1 MSIFN
6 EATLEKAIM
15 DLFQNDINYNYV
27 HGNNIH
33 KEKEE
38 ILLKEDLFNY
48 LIIKYKNNGIKKD
61 EAESII
67 RNLEDLSKQ
76 SLYEA
81 NVAISRL
88 LISGADLKRSN
99 PDDKDFHYYLI
110 DFDNPENNNFK
121 IVNQLEIKGS
131 ETRIPDA
138 IVYING
144 LPLVVFEFKTAVQEN
159 KTIKDAYDQLT
170 NRYRRSIPN
179 LFKYNAFIVISDGAN
194 TKYGSYFS
202 DYEYFYS
209 WRIVEKDDV
218 EIDGIDSLYTL
229 VNGLFRKDRLIDVI
243 KNFIFIPDKSS
254 KELKIVCRYP
264 QYFATKALFENIKNE
279 LKPVGSGKGG
289 TYFGA
294 TGCGKSLTMLF
305 LSRFLMK
312 DVDLASPTIVLIT
325 DRIDLD
331 KQLCGLF
338 LDAKTFIGDNYIKKI
353 ESRELLKEE
362 LGARTSG
369 GVFLTTIQKFSENT
383 NLLSERSNII
393 CISDEA
399 HRSQVNIIEK
409 RKRTKEEIKKTYGF
423 AKYLHDSLPNATYVG
438 FTGTPIDQT
447 LEVFGKV
454 VDAYTMSESV
464 RDGITVNIVYE
475 GRSAKVSLDQDKV
488 KLIEKYYEK
497 CAEEGSTE
505 YQIEESQKA
514 VSNLEVIIGDNDR
527 LTALAKD
534 LVNHYET
541 RVNEKATIAG
551 KAMIVC
557 MNREIAY
564 KLYTKITDI
573 RPQWKEERQSLDIEE
588 LTEKQRKELKPIPM
602 INMVM
607 TKDKDDP
614 VDMFNALRDIDK
626 DELDREFKNEHSNF
640 KIAIVVDMWLT
651 GFDCPC
657 LDTMYIDKPIQEHTL
672 IQTISRVNRVYPGKE
687 KGLVVDY
694 FGIKTQMNLA
704 LKKYNTKDKDIFEGI
719 EASIKIVKDELEVL
733 NVIFRNFDMTDYL
746 NGSPRE
752 KLDCLNR
759 AVEYVQIT
767 DDLEKRFMANV
778 KRMKSAFNLCS
789 SSDTFTENERDLI
802 YFYGAIRSIIFKCT
816 KGDAPD
822 TAQMNDKVRKMIQEA
837 ILSDGIEE
845 LFSKEKDVKTRS
857 VDIFSD
863 EYIEKINRIPYIN
876 TKIKILAK
884 LTSDAIEE
892 YKKINKIKGVEFG
905 DRLQKLVDKYNN
917 RQEEKVYAEQV
928 LDNVAEELSK
938 LLKDL
943 EADKNSFAELGINF
957 EEKAFFDILES
968 IAKKY
973 GFYDSYI
980 KEHGEEYL
988 ISLAKEIKMIVDDK
1002 SKYTD
1007 WSKKEDIKAELKV
1020 DIILKLAD
1028 YKYPPVTQDDVY
1040 KEIFEQ
1046 AENFKKYSNK

>member
-1 MSIFN
+1 M
-6 EATLEKAIM
+6 
-15 DLFQNDINYNYV
+15 
-27 HGNNIH
+27 
-33 KEKEE
+33 
-38 ILLKEDLFNY
+38 
-48 LIIKYKNNGIKKD
+48 
-61 EAESII
+61 
-67 RNLEDLSKQ
+67 
-76 SLYEA
+76 
-81 NVAISRL
+81 
-88 LISGADLKRSN
+88 
-99 PDDKDFHYYLI
+99 
-110 DFDNPENNNFK
+110 
-121 IVNQLEIKGS
+121 
-131 ETRIPDA
+131 
-138 IVYING
+138 
-144 LPLVVFEFKTAVQEN
+144 
-159 KTIKDAYDQLT
+159 
-170 NRYRRSIPN
+170 
-179 LFKYNAFIVISDGAN
+179 
-194 TKYGSYFS
+194 
-202 DYEYFYS
+202 
-209 WRIVEKDDV
+209 
-218 EIDGIDSLYTL
+218 
-229 VNGLFRKDRLIDVI
+229 
-243 KNFIFIPDKSS
+243 
-254 KELKIVCRYP
+254 
-264 QYFATKALFENIKNE
+264 
-279 LKPVGSGKGG
+279 
-289 TYFGA
+289 
-294 TGCGKSLTMLF
+294 
-305 LSRFLMK
+305 
-312 DVDLASPTIVLIT
+312 
-325 DRIDLD
+325 
-331 KQLCGLF
+331 
-338 LDAKTFIGDNYIKKI
+338 
-353 ESRELLKEE
+353 
-362 LGARTSG
+362 
-369 GVFLTTIQKFSENT
+369 
-383 NLLSERSNII
+383 
-393 CISDEA
+393 
-399 HRSQVNIIEK
+399 
-409 RKRTKEEIKKTYGF
+409 
-423 AKYLHDSLPNATYVG
+423 
-438 FTGTPIDQT
+438 
-447 LEVFGKV
+447 FGKV

-475 GRSAKVSLDQDKV
+475 GRSAKVSLDQEKV

-541 RVNEKATIAG
+541 RVNEKATIDG

-588 LTEKQRKELKPIPM
+588 LTEKKRKELKPIPM

-614 VDMFNALRDIDK
+614 IDMFNALKDIDK

-957 EEKAFFDILES
+957 EEKAFYDILES

-980 KEHGEEYL
+980 KEHGEVYL

-1046 AENFKKYSNK
+1046 AENFKKYSNR

>member
-27 HGNNIH
+27 HGDNIH

-48 LIIKYKNNGIKKD
+48 LIVKYKNNGIKKD

-179 LFKYNAFIVISDGAN
+179 LFKYKAFIVISDGAN
-194 TKYGSYFS
+194 TKYGSNFS

-209 WRIVEKDDV
+209 WRIGEKDDV

-279 LKPVGSGKGG
+279 LKPIGSGKGG

-305 LSRFLMK
+305 LSRILMK

-383 NLLSERSNII
+383 NL
-393 CISDEA
+393 
-399 HRSQVNIIEK
+399 
-409 RKRTKEEIKKTYGF
+409 
-423 AKYLHDSLPNATYVG
+423 
-438 FTGTPIDQT
+438 
-447 LEVFGKV
+447 
-454 VDAYTMSESV
+454 
-464 RDGITVNIVYE
+464 
-475 GRSAKVSLDQDKV
+475 
-488 KLIEKYYEK
+488 
-497 CAEEGSTE
+497 
-505 YQIEESQKA
+505 
-514 VSNLEVIIGDNDR
+514 
-527 LTALAKD
+527 
-534 LVNHYET
+534 
-541 RVNEKATIAG
+541 
-551 KAMIVC
+551 
-557 MNREIAY
+557 
-564 KLYTKITDI
+564 
-573 RPQWKEERQSLDIEE
+573 
-588 LTEKQRKELKPIPM
+588 
-602 INMVM
+602 
-607 TKDKDDP
+607 
-614 VDMFNALRDIDK
+614 
-626 DELDREFKNEHSNF
+626 
-640 KIAIVVDMWLT
+640 
-651 GFDCPC
+651 
-657 LDTMYIDKPIQEHTL
+657 
-672 IQTISRVNRVYPGKE
+672 
-687 KGLVVDY
+687 
-694 FGIKTQMNLA
+694 
-704 LKKYNTKDKDIFEGI
+704 
-719 EASIKIVKDELEVL
+719 
-733 NVIFRNFDMTDYL
+733 
-746 NGSPRE
+746 
-752 KLDCLNR
+752 
-759 AVEYVQIT
+759 
-767 DDLEKRFMANV
+767 
-778 KRMKSAFNLCS
+778 
-789 SSDTFTENERDLI
+789 
-802 YFYGAIRSIIFKCT
+802 
-816 KGDAPD
+816 
-822 TAQMNDKVRKMIQEA
+822 
-837 ILSDGIEE
+837 
-845 LFSKEKDVKTRS
+845 
-857 VDIFSD
+857 
-863 EYIEKINRIPYIN
+863 
-876 TKIKILAK
+876 
-884 LTSDAIEE
+884 
-892 YKKINKIKGVEFG
+892 
-905 DRLQKLVDKYNN
+905 
-917 RQEEKVYAEQV
+917 
-928 LDNVAEELSK
+928 
-938 LLKDL
+938 
-943 EADKNSFAELGINF
+943 
-957 EEKAFFDILES
+957 
-968 IAKKY
+968 
-973 GFYDSYI
+973 
-980 KEHGEEYL
+980 
-988 ISLAKEIKMIVDDK
+988 
-1002 SKYTD
+1002 
-1007 WSKKEDIKAELKV
+1007 
-1020 DIILKLAD
+1020 
-1028 YKYPPVTQDDVY
+1028 
-1040 KEIFEQ
+1040 
-1046 AENFKKYSNK
+1046 

>member
-1 MSIFN
+1 MSKFN
-6 EATLEKAIM
+6 EATLENAIM
-15 DLFQNDINYNYV
+15 DLFQNDINYTYI
-27 HGNNIH
+27 HGDEIH
-33 KEKEE
+33 KDKEE
-38 ILLKEDLFNY
+38 VLLENEIIQFLLLKYRD
-48 LIIKYKNNGIKKD
+48 KGIKKD
-61 EAESII
+61 EAERIV
-67 RNLEDLSKQ
+67 RDLKDLAKQ
-76 SLYEA
+76 PLYEA
-81 NVAISRL
+81 NREITRL
-88 LISGADLKRSN
+88 LTSGADLKRTN
-99 PDDKDFHYYLI
+99 PDDKDLHYYLI
-110 DFDNPENNNFK
+110 DFDEPDKNNFK
-121 IVNQLEIKGS
+121 IINQLEIKGS
-131 ETRIPDA
+131 ETRIPDT

-170 NRYRRSIPN
+170 NRYRRSIPE
-179 LFKYNAFIVISDGAN
+179 LFKYNAYIVISDGAN
-194 TKYGSYFS
+194 TKYGSFFA

-229 VNGLFRKDRLIDVI
+229 VNGLFRKDRLIDII
-243 KNFIFIPDKSS
+243 KNFIYIPDKSS

-264 QYFATKALFENIKNE
+264 QYFATKALYENIRKE

-294 TGCGKSLTMLF
+294 TGCGKSMTMLF
-305 LSRFLMK
+305 LSRLIMK
-312 DVDLASPTIVLIT
+312 DVELSSPTIVLIT

-338 LDAKTFIGDNYIKKI
+338 LDAKIFIGDKYIKKI

-362 LGARTSG
+362 LCGRNSG
-369 GVFLTTIQKFSENT
+369 GVFLTTIQKFTEDT

-399 HRSQVNIIEK
+399 HRTQTNVTGKNK
-409 RKRTKEEIKKTYGF
+409 RAKDEIKKKYGF
-423 AKYLHDSLPNATYVG
+423 ARYLHDSLPNATYVG
-438 FTGTPIDQT
+438 FTGTPIDAT

-488 KLIEKYYEK
+488 KLIEKYYEQ

-514 VSNLEVIIGDNDR
+514 VSSLEVIIGDDDR

-534 LVNHYET
+534 LINHYET
-541 RVNEKATIAG
+541 RVDEKATVAG

-557 MNREIAY
+557 MNRFIAY
-564 KLYTKITDI
+564 KLYTKIVAL
-573 RPQWKEERQSLDIEE
+573 RPEWAVEKQAPNVEL
-588 LTEKQRKELKPIPM
+588 LTEKQKKELKPIPM

-614 VDMFNALRDIDK
+614 IDMFNALKDIDK
-626 DELDREFKNEHSNF
+626 DELDREFKNENSNF

-657 LDTMYIDKPIQEHTL
+657 LDTMYIDKPVQEHTL

-694 FGIKTQMNLA
+694 FGIKSQMNLA

-719 EASIKIVKDELEVL
+719 EASVKIVKDELEIL
-733 NVIFRNFDMTDYL
+733 NIIFRNFDMTDYL
-746 NGSPRE
+746 NGTPRE
-752 KLDCLNR
+752 KLACLNR

-778 KRMKSAFNLCS
+778 KRMKSAFNICS
-789 SSDTFTENERDLI
+789 SADDFTEVERDLV
-802 YFYGAIRSIIFKCT
+802 YFYGAVRSIIFKCT

-822 TAQMNDKVRKMIQEA
+822 TAQMNEKVRKMIQEA
-837 ILSDGIEE
+837 IISDGIEE
-845 LFSKEKDVKTRS
+845 LFSKEKDVKSRS
-857 VDIFSD
+857 IDIFSE
-863 EYIEKINRIPYIN
+863 EYLEKINRIPYIN

-884 LTSDAIEE
+884 LTNDAIEE
-892 YKKINKIKGVEFG
+892 YKKINKLKGVEFG
-905 DRLQKLVDKYNN
+905 DRLQKLVDKYNS
-917 RQEEKVYAEQV
+917 RQDEKVYAEQV
-928 LDNVAEELSK
+928 LDNVAEELTK

-943 EADKNSFAELGINF
+943 EADKNSFASMGINF

-973 GFYDSYI
+973 GFYDTYI
-980 KEHGEEYL
+980 QEHGEQYL
-988 ISLAKEIKMIVDDK
+988 IDLAKEIKIIVDDK

-1046 AENFKKYSNK
+1046 AENFKKYRK